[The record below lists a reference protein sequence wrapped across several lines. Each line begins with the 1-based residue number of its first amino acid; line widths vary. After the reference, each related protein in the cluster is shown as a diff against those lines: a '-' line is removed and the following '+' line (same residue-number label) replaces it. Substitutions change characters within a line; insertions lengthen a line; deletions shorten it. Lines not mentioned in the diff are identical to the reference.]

1 MKKVLPL
8 NLLFLALA
16 SHMAS
21 GALIFKDLGTD
32 GSGNFINPGTTGWSG
47 TGTVVAD
54 AGYDTVSG
62 NTMINDFTG
71 SGNVLSL
78 GAATGF
84 GTTILD
90 PTTATMTI
98 SLGGSGSGDIAI
110 NLGGPLVDGV
120 RIAPMGFNVLD
131 LQGGVTSVTVEI
143 NFSNPLAAT
152 FTEPVPRTNSPFL
165 AAFRTQNTLT
175 AADFT
180 AEYLGIRHTTS
191 LDGPFIGGLPAGL
204 TAADSI
210 EMSNSAFD
218 WGSDP
223 SFSGTSSNSNSAFE
237 GVNLFDVDGSGGPYT
252 TGVNNDGILQDAEQV
267 YATGMRFTFT
277 PGAGDADGL
286 FDGANFLFSL
296 NGTQYVDTF
305 ANSLTFVP
313 EPSGAVLLSLG
324 LCSVICRRRRKA

>member
-1 MKKVLPL
+1 MKKVFPL

-47 TGTVVAD
+47 TGTVLAD

-143 NFSNPLAAT
+143 NFSNPLAAA
-152 FTEPVPRTNSPFL
+152 FAEPVPRTNSPFL
-165 AAFRTQNTLT
+165 VGFRTQSTVT
-175 AADFT
+175 AANFT

-191 LDGPFIGGLPAGL
+191 LDGAFIGGLPLG
-204 TAADSI
+204 ADAVD
-210 EMSNSAFD
+210 MSNNTFD

-223 SFSGTSSNSNSAFE
+223 SFSGIASNANPFE

>member
-1 MKKVLPL
+1 MKKVFPL

-21 GALIFKDLGTD
+21 GALLFNDLATD
-32 GSGNFINPGTTGWSG
+32 ASGNFVNPGTTGWSG
-47 TGTVVAD
+47 TGTVVGP
-54 AGYDTVSG
+54 AGYNTTSG
-62 NTMINDFTG
+62 ATMISSFTG
-71 SGNVLSL
+71 SGNVLTM
-78 GAATGF
+78 GEATGW
-84 GTTILD
+84 GTTLLD
-90 PTTATMTI
+90 TTTATMTV
-98 SLGGSGSGDIAI
+98 SLGGSGSADIAV
-110 NLGGPLVDGV
+110 NLAGPGGIHPT
-120 RIAPMGFNVLD
+120 GFNVTN
-131 LQGGVTSVTVEI
+131 LQGGVTSVTVEF
-143 NFSNPLAAT
+143 NFSTPLAAA
-152 FTEPVPRTNSPFL
+152 FAEPVPRSNSPFL
-165 AAFRTQNTLT
+165 AGFRTQQTLT
-175 AADFT
+175 AANFT
-180 AEYLGIRHTTS
+180 AEYLGIRHTTT
-191 LDGPFIGGLPAGL
+191 LGGAFIGGLPVG
-204 TAADSI
+204 ADSVD
-210 EMSNSAFD
+210 MSSNTFD

-223 SFSGTSSNSNSAFE
+223 SFSGIASNANPWE

>member
-21 GALIFKDLGTD
+21 GALVFNDLGTD

-47 TGTVVAD
+47 TGTVVGA
-54 AGYDTVSG
+54 AGYNTTSG
-62 NTMINDFTG
+62 ATMINDFTG
-71 SGNVLSL
+71 SGNVLTM

-98 SLGGSGSGDIAI
+98 SLGGSGSADIAV
-110 NLGGPLVDGV
+110 NLNGV
-120 RIAPMGFNVLD
+120 RPIGFNVLD
-131 LQGGVTSVTVEI
+131 LKGGVTSVTVEI
-143 NFSNPLAAT
+143 NFSNPLAAA
-152 FTEPVPRTNSPFL
+152 FAEPVPTNNQPFL
-165 AAFRTQNTLT
+165 VGFRTQSTVT
-175 AADFT
+175 AANFT
-180 AEYLGIRHTTS
+180 AEYIGIRHTTT
-191 LDGPFIGGLPAGL
+191 LGGAFIGGLPVG
-204 TAADSI
+204 ADSVD
-210 EMSNSAFD
+210 MARNGFN

-223 SFSGTSSNSNSAFE
+223 SFSGTSVLNGFFE

>member
-1 MKKVLPL
+1 MKKTLPL
-8 NLLFLALA
+8 GLLVLALTG
-16 SHMAS
+16 HMAS
-21 GALIFKDLGTD
+21 GALLFNDLATD

-47 TGTVVAD
+47 TGTVVGA
-54 AGYDTVSG
+54 AGYNTTSG
-62 NTMINDFTG
+62 ATMISGFTG
-71 SGNVLSL
+71 SGNVLTM
-78 GAATGF
+78 GAATGW
-84 GTTILD
+84 GTTLLD
-90 PTTATMTI
+90 TTTATMTI
-98 SLGGSGSGDIAI
+98 SLGGSGSADIAV
-110 NLGGPLVDGV
+110 NLSGPGGLRPS
-120 RIAPMGFNVLD
+120 GFNVTN
-131 LQGGVTSVTVEI
+131 LQGGVTSVTVEF
-143 NFSNPLAAT
+143 NFSTPLAAA
-152 FTEPVPRTNSPFL
+152 FAEPVPRTNSPFL

-218 WGSDP
+218 WGGGA
-223 SFSGTSSNSNSAFE
+223 SFSGTSSNSNFAFE

-252 TGVNNDGILQDAEQV
+252 TGVNNDSILQDAEQV

-296 NGTQYVDTF
+296 NGTQYQDTF

>member
-1 MKKVLPL
+1 MKKVFPL

-21 GALIFKDLGTD
+21 GALLFNDLATD
-32 GSGNFINPGTTGWSG
+32 ASGNFINPITTGWSG
-47 TGTVVAD
+47 TGTVVGA
-54 AGYDTVSG
+54 AGFGTVSG

-71 SGNVLSL
+71 SGNVLTM
-78 GAATGF
+78 GAATGW
-84 GTTILD
+84 GTTLLD
-90 PTTATMTI
+90 TTTATMTI
-98 SLGGSGSGDIAI
+98 SLGGSGSGDIAL
-110 NLGGPLVDGV
+110 NLSGPGGLRPS
-120 RIAPMGFNVLD
+120 GFNVTN
-131 LQGGVTSVTVEI
+131 LQGGVTSVTVEF
-143 NFSNPLAAT
+143 NFSTPLAAA
-152 FTEPVPRTNSPFL
+152 FAEPVPKTNSPFL
-165 AAFRTQNTLT
+165 VGFRTQSTVT
-175 AADFT
+175 AANFT

-191 LDGPFIGGLPAGL
+191 LGGAFIGGLPVG
-204 TAADSI
+204 ADSVD
-210 EMSNSAFD
+210 MSNNTFD

-223 SFSGTSSNSNSAFE
+223 SFSGIASNANPFE